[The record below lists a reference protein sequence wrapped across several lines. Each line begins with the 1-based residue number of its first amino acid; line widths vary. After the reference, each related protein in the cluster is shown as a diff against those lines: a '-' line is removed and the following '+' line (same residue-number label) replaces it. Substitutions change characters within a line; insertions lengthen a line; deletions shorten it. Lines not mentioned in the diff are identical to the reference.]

1 MFKIHKFTLINSR
14 HPSLDVQLTRERH
27 KSEVR
32 SLLKCKQIGV
42 RVPTMY
48 LCDTLTNTIVMERL
62 EQGSTAKTIID
73 QHLVENNVDS
83 LTSLA
88 ADVGVIVARMHR
100 AGLIHGDITTSNIL
114 VNNNQLVMIDFGL
127 SFQVKLWP

>member
-1 MFKIHKFTLINSR
+1 
-14 HPSLDVQLTRERH
+14 
-27 KSEVR
+27 
-32 SLLKCKQIGV
+32 
-42 RVPTMY
+42 MY
-48 LCDTLTNTIVMERL
+48 LCDTVTNTIVMERL

-73 QHLVENNVDS
+73 QHLLENNVDS

-88 ADVGVIVARMHR
+88 ADVGVVVARMHR